1 MEFKHILLGLLLMA
15 LVSYSD
21 QQQSVSCP
29 RGRCFY
35 CPREFIRKGFSFQ
48 DVLGLFVV
56 EFVAEL
62 IGMEDA
68 EYLAK
73 HRDRL

>member
-1 MEFKHILLGLLLMA
+1 MK
-15 LVSYSD
+15 
-21 QQQSVSCP
+21 
-29 RGRCFY
+29 
-35 CPREFIRKGFSFQ
+35 RKEYSFQ
-48 DVLGLFVV
+48 DVLGWFVV

-73 HRDRL
+73 HRDQL